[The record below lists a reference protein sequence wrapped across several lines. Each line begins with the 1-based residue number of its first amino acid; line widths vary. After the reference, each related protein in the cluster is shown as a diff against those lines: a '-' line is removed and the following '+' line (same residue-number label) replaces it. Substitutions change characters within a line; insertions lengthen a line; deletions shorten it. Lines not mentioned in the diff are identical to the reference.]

1 MNDND
6 VKKCREYLN
15 AVGLAPDEV
24 ERLLS
29 NPQYVQMHLNTINYY
44 EDRVHSL
51 DPGCSPLTVIR
62 AKSRENKLFTKR
74 KR

>member
-6 VKKCREYLN
+6 VKKYREYLS
-15 AVGLAPDEV
+15 AVGLALDEV

-29 NPQYVQMHLNTINYY
+29 NPQYVQMHLNTINHY
-44 EDRVHSL
+44 EECVHSL
-51 DPGCSPLTVIR
+51 DPGCSLLTVIR